1 MAIEKAIAQ
10 APSFSNL
17 PEGFEELDPDSDENA
32 LEISIVNPDAV
43 SINTED
49 GGVIIDFDPDAE
61 DAGPESHD
69 DNLAEIM
76 GEDELRRLSST
87 LVGEFEGDRSSRS
100 EWEQTYVRGLDLLGL
115 KIEDRTT
122 PWPGACGVHHPILTE
137 AVIRFQSQAIMEVF
151 PASGPV
157 RTKIVGKITNEKE
170 EQANRIQ
177 DYMNYMLLDK
187 MTEYRPE
194 MEQLLF
200 SLPLAGSA
208 FKKVYFDPTMD
219 RACAHFVPAEDFV
232 VSYGASDLLT
242 AERYTHIMRRSIND
256 IKKLQA
262 AGFYRDVEVDT
273 APHDMSEI
281 QEKYDDL
288 EGDTPSYD
296 NDSRAVL
303 LEMHVDLD
311 LEGFEDVNED
321 EEETGIALPYVVT
334 ISKGDNEVLAIR
346 RNWYEDDDLRMKRMH
361 FVHYQYMPGLGFYGF
376 GLIHLIG
383 GLAKSATSLLRQLV
397 DAGTLANLPGG
408 LKARGLRIKGDDSP
422 IMPGEFRDVDVPGG
436 AIKDNITFMPYKEP
450 SNVLHQMLTEIVDE
464 GRRFASLTDLKLADM
479 KQEAPV
485 GTTLALIERSMKVM
499 SAIQARLHAAMKKEF
514 VLIAGIIR
522 DYSDDNGYEYEAD
535 REAVKAEDFDGKVD
549 VIPVSNPNAST
560 MSQRIMQYQAALQ
573 LSQQAPHMYD
583 LPELHR
589 QMLDVLGIDDAEKI
603 IPLSDDQQPRDPVSE
618 NMDVLNGKPVK
629 AFMYQDHDAHI
640 TIHQAAAEDP
650 KVRGLVEKSPM
661 ALAIQNAMAAHIQ
674 EHLAFLY
681 RSEIEKELG
690 ITLPPPNEPLPEDIE
705 VKLSR
710 LVAEAAERLLQ
721 KDIAEVQQ
729 EENQKLAE
737 DPVIQMQ
744 QKRLELEAADIER
757 KAQTDQ
763 ARIIA
768 NMQQAAMR
776 HQSEKDRTQSQA
788 EIDAMRIGI
797 DIAKSKAELASDERE
812 ISSKDAMEKA
822 KLVAN
827 IGKVLSE
834 DEQARADAEHNV
846 AMDKARLLADVGKSL
861 AEDERKRNEGR
872 E

>member
-10 APSFSNL
+10 APSFSDL
-17 PEGFEELDPDSDENA
+17 PEGFEELDPDADENA
-32 LEISIVNPDAV
+32 VEVAIVNPDAV

-61 DAGPESHD
+61 EAGPEGHD
-69 DNLAEIM
+69 DNLAEFM
-76 GEDELRRLSST
+76 DTDALRRLSST

-100 EWEQTYVRGLDLLGL
+100 DWEQTYVKGLDLLGL

-137 AVIRFQSQAIMEVF
+137 AVVRFQSQAIMEVF

-157 RTKIVGKITNEKE
+157 KTKIVGKITNEKE
-170 EQANRIQ
+170 EQAHRVQ

-219 RACAHFVPAEDFV
+219 RACAHFVPVEDFV

-242 AERYTHIMRRSIND
+242 AERYTHIMRRSTND

-262 AGFYRDVEVDT
+262 AGFYRDVEVDSS
-273 APHDMSEI
+273 PHDMSEI

-311 LEGFEDVNED
+311 LEGHEDTD
-321 EEETGIALPYVVT
+321 DDGEETGIALPYVVT
-334 ISKGDNEVLAIR
+334 IAKGDNEVLAIR

-450 SNVLHQMLTEIVDE
+450 SNVLHQMLSEIVDE

-522 DYSDDNGYEYEAD
+522 DYSDDSSYEYDPD
-535 REAVKAEDFDGKVD
+535 REAVRSEDFNQRVD
-549 VIPVSNPNAST
+549 VIPVSDPNAST

-603 IPLSDDQQPRDPVSE
+603 IPLSDDQKPRDPVSE

-710 LVAEAAERLLQ
+710 LVSEAAERLLQ

-729 EENQKLAE
+729 EENRKMAE

-744 QKRLELEAADIER
+744 QRRLELEAADIER

-763 ARIIA
+763 ARIVA
-768 NMQQAAMR
+768 NMHQAAMR
-776 HQSEKDRTQSQA
+776 HKSEQDRTESQA
-788 EIDAMRIGI
+788 EIDAMRIGV
-797 DIAKSKAELASDERE
+797 DIAKSKDQLASDERE
-812 ISSKDAMEKA
+812 ISSKEAMEKA
-822 KLVAN
+822 KLVAD
-827 IGKVLSE
+827 IGKSLAE
-834 DEQARADAEHNV
+834 DERSREDAKHN
-846 AMDKARLLADVGKSL
+846 ASMDNARLVADVGKSL